1 MVIILMGVSGCGK
14 TSVGK
19 QLSKQIG
26 VPFFDADD
34 YHPQSNIEKMS
45 RNIPLSD
52 VDRIP
57 WLKTLAKQI
66 EGWELSGGAI
76 LACSALKESY
86 RKILSSGDVSIFWV
100 FLEGSFELIQKR
112 MKTRTNHYMKPELL
126 QSQFDALE
134 IPNYGLKIDIASNI
148 NNITN
153 DIISKINTN
162 A

>member
-19 QLSKQIG
+19 QLSNQIG
-26 VPFFDADD
+26 LPFFDADD
-34 YHPQSNIEKMS
+34 YHPQANIDKMS
-45 RNIPLSD
+45 NNMPLND
-52 VDRIP
+52 GDRTP
-57 WLKTLAKQI
+57 WLETLAAQI
-66 EGWELSGGAI
+66 DEWDISGGAI

-100 FLEGSFELIQKR
+100 FLSGSFELIQKR

-134 IPNYGLKIDIASNI
+134 IPDYGLKIDIESNI
-148 NNITN
+148 NTITN
-153 DIISKINTN
+153 EIISKINTN

>member
-1 MVIILMGVSGCGK
+1 MVIILMGVSGSGK

-19 QLSKQIG
+19 QLSKQVG

-34 YHPQSNIEKMS
+34 FHPQSNIDKMS
-45 RNIPLSD
+45 NNMPLND
-52 VDRIP
+52 DDRTP
-57 WLKTLAKQI
+57 WLEALAMKIDEWQTT
-66 EGWELSGGAI
+66 GGAI

-86 RKILSSGDVSIFWV
+86 RKILSSGDVPIFWV
-100 FLEGSFELIQKR
+100 FLSGSFELIQQR

-134 IPNYGLKIDIASNI
+134 IPDYGLQIDIQSNI
-148 NNITN
+148 NDITN
-153 DIISKINTN
+153 EIISKINTN